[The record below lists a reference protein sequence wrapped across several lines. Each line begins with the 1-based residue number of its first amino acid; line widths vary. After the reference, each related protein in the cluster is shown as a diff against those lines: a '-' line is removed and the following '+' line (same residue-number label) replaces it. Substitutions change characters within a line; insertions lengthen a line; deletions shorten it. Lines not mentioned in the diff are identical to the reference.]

1 MACVRSPHFR
11 DAPKCVRTFLTS
23 RESVSLSS
31 ASASFLAF
39 FFLLGARLSVAEV
52 GVGWFE
58 PLSLSL
64 ANEVEMGVG
73 AAGVDV
79 ADCAST

>member
-1 MACVRSPHFR
+1 
-11 DAPKCVRTFLTS
+11 LTS
-23 RESVSLSS
+23 RESISLSS
-31 ASASFLAF
+31 ASASFFAF
-39 FFLLGARLSVAEV
+39 FFLLPPFLSVADV

-58 PLSLSL
+58 LLSLSL

-79 ADCAST
+79 ADWASA